1 VRPATGIRSSQGYIE
16 AKLVNDSLILYPKYY
31 PKSQLTTFPEMTG
44 VNFAELPNNTKSSWW
59 RDPGMRTGMIHIFI
73 LYSAVYSLG
82 YDGSLLNGLQ
92 GLPAW
97 QENFDHPAGV
107 QLGLIAATYYL

>member
-1 VRPATGIRSSQGYIE
+1 MRKGMFHII
-16 AKLVNDSLILYPKYY
+16 ILY
-31 PKSQLTTFPEMTG
+31 T
-44 VNFAELPNNTKSSWW
+44 
-59 RDPGMRTGMIHIFI
+59 
-73 LYSAVYSLG
+73 AVYSLG

-97 QENFDHPAGV
+97 QTNYGHPKGV

>member
-1 VRPATGIRSSQGYIE
+1 
-16 AKLVNDSLILYPKYY
+16 
-31 PKSQLTTFPEMTG
+31 
-44 VNFAELPNNTKSSWW
+44 
-59 RDPGMRTGMIHIFI
+59 MIHIFI
-73 LYSAVYSLG
+73 LYAAVYSLG

-97 QENFDHPAGV
+97 QTNFNHPAGV

>member
-1 VRPATGIRSSQGYIE
+1 MSTVHFS
-16 AKLVNDSLILYPKYY
+16 
-31 PKSQLTTFPEMTG
+31 
-44 VNFAELPNNTKSSWW
+44 ELPNNTAGSWW
-59 RDPGMRTGMIHIFI
+59 KDRGMRTGMIHIFI
-73 LYSAVYSLG
+73 LYAAVYSLG

-97 QENFDHPAGV
+97 QTNFDHPAGV